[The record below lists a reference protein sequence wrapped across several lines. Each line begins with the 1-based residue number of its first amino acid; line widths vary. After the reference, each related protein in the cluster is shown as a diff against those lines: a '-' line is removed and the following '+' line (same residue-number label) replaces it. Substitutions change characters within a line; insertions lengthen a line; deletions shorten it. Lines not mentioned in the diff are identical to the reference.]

1 MDSNNTPVQ
10 YVQNSREYDIT
21 TEYLKLNTEF
31 GYEMNYKAKHVYDYL
46 FEFILKQF
54 KPELICKENVNKEL
68 KNLSDGLSKHQL
80 DSREILTIFRNS
92 GEIINISFDELI
104 ESLVEIHPFFLWSPN
119 KALIKIFEEFYNNGY
134 GVSYMSEYFK
144 DESRI
149 KKIIK
154 YGHQELTNIND
165 LDVCLLSFL
174 INDNIKHHKFV
185 KISNRVLNDKL
196 SCIPVNLWVD
206 YIIEHGLEN
215 NLKGI
220 DMEFKNYLVNF
231 SKLDKFWDIYKSQQL
246 NKNKLFTL
254 NGLKEISDN
263 ELCEI
268 FAGNYQLVPNIK
280 NSYNVD
286 LTEANK
292 LICNWKLFNSFTSSR
307 QQQVKTF
314 LMANLNRMNNYIQ
327 RGSEKIY
334 RLLNKARKTNNY
346 ERLLNTYVKNKSY
359 YNQNNNQEIMTLQN
373 TINTRMNSSKFDT
386 IADAMEFVI
395 HQYIPILRNY
405 KNSPNFN
412 SLQNNLLLN
421 SDVLSVVGIAEYLPN
436 EHETV
441 RIVKE
446 YIEKPAEIK
455 YIEKPAEIRYIER
468 PAEIRYINL
477 RGGDND
483 NTEKPKSSN
492 ESSGLDKYI
501 KELVSFQENFNRVY
515 MLNWRDILNKL
526 GNIREQQ
533 VTNENLT
540 TNIITKF
547 ERILVNCSKT
557 TYYLSGVYKARDLN
571 KEYTI
576 SVGGLIKDIIEL
588 NSNILQPTLEPLK
601 KIYDLCKECPTKLR
615 AINTRFMNTPKN
627 INDYVYFSMSKI
639 KIPSDIT
646 PEEELKLKDVCV
658 RLHQIMNNS
667 RSKIFETDNNSR
679 AMLQEYLNARKNKN
693 KIIDDYF
700 DTCDDELKRLLTS
713 YITDISDDH
722 MLVTEFQEIVKMR
735 LLINQE
741 SRKCYKWLNNVVDT
755 MLVQNRLYQ
764 LKDSTLSLEI
774 LHKIEDAYMDFN
786 NYNKEAEMERLMKKI
801 NSLVSDPH
809 KFKSYFKVAK
819 LAKKC
824 IENVN
829 LIGYIER
836 LYKELG
842 ISPPDFNWGLFKD
855 KLIVFLVTDMIRV
868 DVYVPKEIKGGEPNY
883 LSENYSLLN
892 MIFNQKWSADHI
904 FAKNSDQGGGFNNQ
918 DYGNAVVNDQDFY
931 QRAANLEYCNYIK
944 NAGTQNTTIDLVY
957 NAAGAG
963 AAAPIYQPAVTPLNV
978 FKKRAKLLKW
988 NVPEDKIRGIDT
1000 LNIDRGARVK
1010 TWWVDVLK
1018 SGSTNNHATDI
1029 RLFTYGYSFRNKI
1042 TDYYPMLK
1050 ILPIKS
1056 FEAILTPIVQI
1067 MDKYISQRFNGN
1079 LDIKNTNVSLLM
1091 RGGNTENK
1099 IKGSS
1104 YFDIIEPHEVYDSD
1118 IIVEATEFY
1127 LGAYHILKFYTTFIE
1142 NLKDEA
1148 KIKFFKASVLYRLK
1162 QLFGNKMVINNEV
1175 DLKKMI
1181 SVFNEIWNS
1190 FNEPDIKLKTKKA
1203 IDLLINEINACML
1216 FDQSE
1221 DVMGFKSTLDDFNS
1235 TDMFTFSFDRVYSMI
1250 NNSIETIAK
1259 SIKQLTPN
1267 SVQIVEQT
1275 MKETTD
1281 KLNKAQPHLR
1291 IGILKNLFM
1300 TEKNNIDN
1308 VYMNFCEVCISPLA
1322 ITVAYYIIVFNMLIN
1337 NITAFDPEPVQTNSI
1352 NVNGLY
1358 ERSIDRFR
1366 RKYIEKIGI
1375 TYNDE
1380 DQTSYLRTDQIYT
1393 GVISGIGKNS
1403 RLLAAYPEVYAANY
1417 QLLLKPSDE
1426 PDKDKE
1432 SFFRILLEKIYRD
1445 YIQDVDQCIHN
1456 IMAYPGFTDDKLIG
1470 IKENFH
1476 DAFKSHYEMALNT
1489 ISNIDLNIMSKICSF
1504 MSEDTNYIPICINEY
1519 TRELFDTTVTDLKYG
1534 FKPELINKETMRL
1547 YFANQDISYTK
1558 FVVIMLASQNND
1570 YYLPQTFVQMLENSP
1585 LNGVTCNSVTAM
1597 GLIKRSD
1604 IQSSKPITLVLGDTP
1619 ITNLILYLS
1628 HTDNAIAKTTTNLM
1642 NVYYVNSLIS
1652 IIPFILSVLYRSTF
1666 LVKDGFTYRPNYL
1679 SGDGVKIKHIDART
1693 EITLLSSMLI
1703 KLYNELL
1710 PLSSN
1715 IQFKDSMDL
1724 KIPHS
1729 FTELL
1734 YDFQNYFI
1742 DVNREQT
1749 FSQYEWI
1756 NSKVNTEL
1764 GINYDNYDR
1773 FALYKEKY
1781 INSNTDEHFKSQFET
1796 LITQLA
1802 RLTMNRLMLTVK
1814 FPDTNHIKFSHN
1826 DATAI
1831 NLLRGGFNNPL
1842 KGGVRGD
1849 YNKIINKIATNP
1861 IVLSLTGH
1869 FGFTESNLRTLFKKL
1884 YSYDFGTILNNLR
1897 LSVDLSCDSG
1907 VDENSAGHQLLNVFI
1922 PDPATAINRPSM
1934 SIMNVLHKV
1943 FDESFNNDIKN
1954 KEYSHI
1960 QYLRNEFNVLFDVG
1974 FPDFKPLLFSDNRTA
1989 ANGGFLDKFIT
2000 QATGA
2005 IPAANAGA
2013 PNRIDINQLY
2023 TTMNHFMNNSNNGID
2038 GINKLYFASF
2048 LLMVFDVIR
2057 YFKVIDADID
2067 YSTGVGVDEN
2077 QSVQASIVYNGQ
2089 DINNVFPTL
2098 LNRTAT
2104 SLKFK
2109 NINPRKYKNSDQEL
2123 TTNLINSIPNKT
2135 DVADF
2140 ITRLRNPRE
2149 YLKEDDV
2156 NHLMTGGPNL
2166 PREQAEAAVEYI
2178 NSLSWNN
2185 YTLKELADH
2194 FKAGY
2199 DIGYYMFITTML
2211 ILANIR
2217 DDFTMMGVQ
2226 KLFHSLG
2233 AQNKYRNI
2241 ESFAVAYSG
2250 LLSNKLFDKP
2260 LVNTI
2265 ENTVNY
2271 KNNLFSLYG
2280 NKLSTNQNGD
2290 IENSIG
2296 MSKLFNLIV
2305 GNKYKKSLD
2314 TNPYN
2319 LFAKVI
2325 LDANS
2330 TKLGGYLSSYGLPT
2344 LPGISH
2350 YFPSSL
2356 EHCNKQTLEKIHDY
2370 YLGSRIMVGS
2380 NLLIGVNKIEDNH
2393 EYENPSTFSLYHTG
2407 KKIIPFNG
2415 IYNSH
2420 KFRPI
2425 YQTPFRQMLIKAGYE
2440 IKHTGNGG
2448 STEAHLI
2455 SAPGHQYVIEGHN
2468 RDYVAFVNID
2478 FCANIYDS
2486 RTNTIARGNNA
2497 HPGANTG
2504 QHFFDVAVNPNI
2516 EFINDT
2522 NTNDGL
2528 AQYNCNVTI
2537 DNTAGGPGRATSANG
2552 TAATRADDWGQQ
2564 TGAYDPNSFG
2574 ENSLHDDFRAR
2585 NGSIP
2590 KLFVKK
2596 ARIARETTLYHC
2608 GILYGKYQQ
2617 TIQNTVKN
2625 WNNYVNMCRDVYTT
2639 VLTDPGRA
2647 NNNHG
2652 RVTVDMLYNQMQI
2665 AYEHCDQYE
2674 LSKNEFFANTPI
2686 LKGLESSEGFMTN
2699 YLMTAQP
2706 IFGHY
2711 RRLVKLTTQQ
2721 DDYAAVYATEFIED
2735 DNTYTCFIN
2744 GRPLGFNLHFG
2755 NGIGEENDK
2764 KEMCFLICKL
2774 LGDKHNHDN
2783 RINVNYVAS
2792 NLDHS
2797 MRSKYLYSANSQLR
2811 NYIKSRK
2818 GDLTNSILDVLMA
2831 YSIDKPYH
2839 INEFNDIDEKIFK
2852 KIPHHSSLISCVN
2865 LIIIRNIT
2873 TNPELVVGFGDGVTL
2888 PLNDD
2893 IYYRTGNLN
2902 NALRGYGIKN
2912 NSNIAI
2918 PVNENQVNMD
2928 PFMYKWLRTVPS
2940 THSGYSNINVGQPND
2955 YNRDV
2960 EHSQV
2965 VMQQGAQIPFVSG
2978 LSWTPMD
2985 RGRTAINGAATK
2997 DFAGQYPA
3005 GPNPLSTH
3013 PQDANNDT
3021 ELPVI
3026 NNKSKVASTCITSE
3040 NVKNSIQY
3048 GISVGQNLKTIFD
3061 NGFVEEME
3069 KIFTKVN
3076 KYEYTFN
3083 DLKNMLINSYLCGI
3097 PVIGDKNKLN
3107 DWFRSSEL
3115 FGMAF
3120 DTTTYL
3126 NTVNAYYQTYLIDV
3140 FTSSN
3145 ILSLN
3150 QYNLFSK
3157 ELQNGDKQLI
3167 DDMVKR
3173 YFQPDTDNTREAIQ
3187 ALDMDWL
3194 GGVAP
3199 VAFAQRHNI
3208 GTTHNQVL
3216 TPGMSTELV
3225 NCPNGNNHLQIND
3238 DTLLSNQDTIFNG
3251 IDTHAPVDGNAG
3263 NKRAI
3268 RLAGMDIGEKKID
3281 PKSSALIAFRTYIHT
3296 YNKNKIYGYDNI
3308 SAGIIPLIHTL
3319 VFRPEFNSNVQALI
3333 MAEITSKTFNNE
3345 YDQSDYVSK
3354 VSNSLTDLTTITA
3367 TNAHGNDNKF
3377 RDYFKTTVTN
3387 TSVSLKYVD
3396 NYKAIETDPLLTKC
3410 LHSEEKQNYVM
3421 LNDNIN
3427 LPKVYTIN
3435 DFLINQCYVN
3445 YADMYY
3451 FGNGGRTKDISS
3463 QITKLT
3469 TMKDRL
3475 HMLAITET
3483 GDNYIEYSNP
3493 EFSAA
3498 IKKDLYDYAFEEESQ
3513 PTGYQIDYITTKE
3526 LTNNVFTIL
3535 NQSLL
3540 RVEDKNGQLNRVD
3553 ILDKITPDRNV
3564 IVGNMLGGYNN
3575 IYSNTLISDGTKNL
3589 IKLYYYEGSTP
3600 IYEKI
3605 TPGAISQDTDFTNMI
3620 VSYYN
3625 KRMLSLKPVFDKYM
3639 YVEILYNSAILNHF
3653 ITKTID
3659 VMKDE
3664 LNTPPVDS
3672 QLTNTLNYL
3681 VNTFNVSGNYNNY
3694 FEAGVGDYQ
3703 DHNHRPVVS
3712 FNEGELKLR
3721 TMDPT
3726 IYQNI
3731 KLSPSEIS
3739 RALRKIYD
3747 SFDDRRLEDQ
3757 DRGIKD
3763 MFRSIGEKILELDKY
3778 IIFIGTLAR
3787 FLKTFGYHSNEYNT
3801 TITYSKTGTV
3811 DITPIS

>member
-31 GYEMNYKAKHVYDYL
+31 GYEMNYKAKHVYDCL

-292 LICNWKLFNSFTSSR
+292 LICNWKLFNSLTPSR
-307 QQQVKTF
+307 QQQIKTF
-314 LMANLNRMNNYIQ
+314 LMANLNRINNYIQ

-421 SDVLSVVGIAEYLPN
+421 SDVLSVVGVAEYLPN

-483 NTEKPKSSN
+483 NTEKSKPSN
-492 ESSGLDKYI
+492 ESSGLDQYI

-646 PEEELKLKDVCV
+646 PAEELKLKDVCV

-883 LSENYSLLN
+883 ISENYSLLN
-892 MIFNQKWSADHI
+892 MIFNQKRDADHI
-904 FAKNSDQGGGFNNQ
+904 FAQNHDQAGGFNNE
-918 DYGNAVVNDQDFY
+918 DYGSNVGNNQDTY
-931 QRAANLEYCNYIK
+931 EMDNNTEYCNYVK
-944 NAGTQNTTIDLVY
+944 NVSTYSTTIVLTHNV
-957 NAAGAG
+957 GAG
-963 AAAPIYQPAVTPLNV
+963 AAANYQPTITPLNV
-978 FKKRAKLLKW
+978 FKKRVKLLKW
-988 NVPEDKIRGIDT
+988 NVPEEKIRGIDT
-1000 LNIDRGARVK
+1000 LNIDGGARVK

-1018 SGSTNNHATDI
+1018 SGSTNDHTRDI

-1118 IIVEATEFY
+1118 VIVEATEFY

-1250 NNSIETIAK
+1250 NTSIETIAK

-1417 QLLLKPSDE
+1417 QLLLKQGDE
-1426 PDKDKE
+1426 QDKNKE

-1519 TRELFDTTVTDLKYG
+1519 TRELFETTVTDLKYG

-1604 IQSSKPITLVLGDTP
+1604 IQTQKSITLVLGDTP

-1826 DATAI
+1826 DTTTI

-1849 YNKIINKIATNP
+1849 YSKIINKIATNP

-1869 FGFTESNLRTLFKKL
+1869 FGFTESNLRTLFKNL
-1884 YSYDFGTILNNLR
+1884 YSYDFGSILNDLE
-1897 LSVDLSCDSG
+1897 LSVDLSYDSG
-1907 VDENSAGHQLLNVFI
+1907 LDETVSVQLDVVT
-1922 PDPATAINRPSM
+1922 PAPAAPPPGAPGPINNPSM
-1934 SIMNVLHKV
+1934 SIMNVLYKV
-1943 FDESFNNDIKN
+1943 FNSAFDEVAKN

-1960 QYLRNEFNVLFDVG
+1960 RYLRNEFGDLFNVG
-1974 FPDFKPLLFSDNRTA
+1974 FPDFKPLLFIDER
-1989 ANGGFLDKFIT
+1989 NGGGAADGFLIKFIT
-2000 QATGA
+2000 QAGGGA
-2005 IPAANAGA
+2005 AGRVGAALS
-2013 PNRIDINQLY
+2013 RIKFVDLY
-2023 TTMNHFMNNSNNGID
+2023 RAMNHFMNTSNNGID

-2067 YSTGVGVDEN
+2067 YTVGGNRGDNQN
-2077 QSVQASIVYNGQ
+2077 QSIKASIVYNGQ
-2089 DINNVFPTL
+2089 NGSAVYPTL
-2098 LNRTAT
+2098 LDRNAIP
-2104 SLKFK
+2104 LKLK
-2109 NINPRKYKNSDQEL
+2109 NINPRKYKNSNEEL
-2123 TTNLINSIPNKT
+2123 DINLDLIHNKT
-2135 DVADF
+2135 DWASF
-2140 ITRLRNPRE
+2140 TTRLRNPLD
-2149 YLKEDDV
+2149 YLDENDV
-2156 NHLMTGGPNL
+2156 IILTQNPRL
-2166 PREQAEAAVEYI
+2166 PRNKAEAAIEYI

-2185 YTLKELADH
+2185 YTLKQLADH

-2211 ILANIR
+2211 ILANIQ
-2217 DDFTMMGVQ
+2217 DDFTTMGET

-2233 AQNKYRNI
+2233 TKNKYRNI

-2325 LDANS
+2325 LDANPD
-2330 TKLGGYLSSYGLPT
+2330 KLGGYLSSYGLPT

-2356 EHCNKQTLEKIHDY
+2356 EQCNKQTFEKIHDY

-2380 NLLIGVNKIEDNH
+2380 NLLIGVNVVNNYD
-2393 EYENPSTFSLYHTG
+2393 NPSTFSLYHTG

-2440 IKHTGNGG
+2440 IKHTGIDNHVD
-2448 STEAHLI
+2448 TNLI
-2455 SAPGHQYVIEGHN
+2455 GAPGQYNIDAVARHN
-2468 RDYVAFVNID
+2468 VAFVNID

-2486 RTNTIARGNNA
+2486 RTGHIARGANT

-2522 NTNDGL
+2522 STNNGL
-2528 AQYNCNVTI
+2528 AQYNCNGNIGMGVAKQ
-2537 DNTAGGPGRATSANG
+2537 NAN
-2552 TAATRADDWGQQ
+2552 
-2564 TGAYDPNSFG
+2564 TGAYDDDAFGQNSNNAGFQSG
-2574 ENSLHDDFRAR
+2574 D
-2585 NGSIP
+2585 GSIP
-2590 KLFVKK
+2590 DLFVKK
-2596 ARIARETTLYHC
+2596 AKIARETTLYHC

-2617 TIQNTVKN
+2617 TIKNTVKN
-2625 WNNYVNMCRDVYTT
+2625 WNNYVNMCHDAYEKAFNAAAAAGAVAMPAVAGNAVHGIITVNDVYT
-2639 VLTDPGRA
+2639 
-2647 NNNHG
+2647 
-2652 RVTVDMLYNQMQI
+2652 QMQA

-2674 LSKNEFFANTPI
+2674 LSKNEFFANTPV
-2686 LKGLESSEGFMTN
+2686 LNGLESPEGFMTN

-2735 DNTYTCFIN
+2735 NVTYTCFIN

-2755 NGIGEENDK
+2755 NGVVNENDK

-2774 LGDKHNHDN
+2774 LGDKHDHGNG
-2783 RINVNYVAS
+2783 INTNYVAS

-2797 MRSKYLYSANSQLR
+2797 MKRKYLYSANTQLR
-2811 NYIKSRK
+2811 KYIGSKK
-2818 GDLTNSILDVLMA
+2818 GDLTDSILDVLMA

-2839 INEFNDIDEKIFK
+2839 INEFNNIDEETFK

-2865 LIIIRNIT
+2865 LIIIKSIE
-2873 TNPELVVGFGDGVTL
+2873 TNPELVVGFGNGDIGI
-2888 PLNDD
+2888 PDD
-2893 IYYRTGNLN
+2893 IWYRTGNLAGN
-2902 NALRGYGIKN
+2902 LRGYCIKN
-2912 NSNIAI
+2912 GSNIVI
-2918 PVNENQVNMD
+2918 PNNERNANMD

-2940 THSGYSNINVGQPND
+2940 ENSDYRNVTAAEANK
-2955 YNRDV
+2955 YRRDI

-2965 VMQQGAQIPFVSG
+2965 VMQQGAEIPFVKG
-2978 LSWTPMD
+2978 LSWTSMD
-2985 RGRTAINGAATK
+2985 IGKHNIDGANAEHI
-2997 DFAGQYPA
+2997 FAHQYA
-3005 GPNPLSTH
+3005 GGLNH
-3013 PQDANNDT
+3013 PQDAIADT
-3021 ELPVI
+3021 VLPVI
-3026 NNKSKVASTCITSE
+3026 NNKLIVASTCITSE

-3048 GISVGQNLKTIFD
+3048 GISVGKNLKTIFD
-3061 NGFVEEME
+3061 NGFDKEMQ

-3126 NTVNAYYQTYLIDV
+3126 DTGNVHYQSYLIDV

-3145 ILSLN
+3145 VLSLN

-3157 ELQNGDKQLI
+3157 ELQNGDQQLI
-3167 DDMVKR
+3167 NDMVKR
-3173 YFQPDTDNTREAIQ
+3173 YFQPGDNNARDGIQ

-3194 GGVAP
+3194 GRVAA
-3199 VAFAQRHNI
+3199 VAIGNRHNR
-3208 GTTHNQVL
+3208 GTTHDQVL

-3225 NCPNGNNHLQIND
+3225 NGPAGSGRHVQIND

-3251 IDTHAPVDGNAG
+3251 IDTHAPVDNDAANQNLRGLT
-3263 NKRAI
+3263 
-3268 RLAGMDIGEKKID
+3268 LAGMEIGEKMID

-3296 YNKNKIYGYDNI
+3296 YSKNKIYGYDNI

-3333 MAEITSKTFNNE
+3333 MAEVTSKTFNNE
-3345 YDQSDYVSK
+3345 YDQKDYVSK
-3354 VSNSLTDLTTITA
+3354 VSNSLTDLTTIDA
-3367 TNAHGNDNKF
+3367 GNAHGDNNKF

-3396 NYKAIETDPLLTKC
+3396 NYKGIETDPLLTKC

-3427 LPKVYTIN
+3427 IPKVYTIN
-3435 DFLINQCYVN
+3435 DFLINQCYDGYDN
-3445 YADMYY
+3445 MYY
-3451 FGNGGRTKDISS
+3451 FGNGGRTKAISS
-3463 QITKLT
+3463 QIAKLDI
-3469 TMKDRL
+3469 MKDRL

-3553 ILDKITPDRNV
+3553 ILEKITPDRNV

-3605 TPGAISQDTDFTNMI
+3605 TPGTIGQDTDFTNMI
-3620 VSYYN
+3620 ISYYN

-3659 VMKDE
+3659 VMKKE
-3664 LNTPPVDS
+3664 LEQPRIDP
-3672 QLTNTLNYL
+3672 QLTSTLNYL
-3681 VNTFNVSGNYNNY
+3681 FNTFNVSGNYNNY
-3694 FEAGVGDYQ
+3694 FETPARDYPRAGYQ
-3703 DHNHRPVVS
+3703 PGGPMIVN
-3712 FNEGELKLR
+3712 ELKLR
-3721 TMDPT
+3721 TIEPT

-3731 KLSPSEIS
+3731 NLSPSEIS
-3739 RALRKIYD
+3739 RALRKIRE
-3747 SFDDRRLEDQ
+3747 SFDDGRLENQ

-3778 IIFIGTLAR
+3778 IIFIGTLAK

-3811 DITPIS
+3811 DITPI